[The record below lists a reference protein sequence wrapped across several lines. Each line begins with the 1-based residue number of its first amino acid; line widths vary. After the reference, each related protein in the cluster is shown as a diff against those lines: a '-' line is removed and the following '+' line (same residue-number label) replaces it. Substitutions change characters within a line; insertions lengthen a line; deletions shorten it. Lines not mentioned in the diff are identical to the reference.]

1 MRIFRGL
8 ILLVLILALAIQ
20 NVNARAKPQISFTP
34 EWSVNEVVQYTLLK
48 DRTKNGIT
56 NSSKSDISITVV
68 EKTDEGYTFEWKY
81 DDIVLGT
88 NLPDDQIKSMLDLTK
103 GLTIRYTTDKYG
115 AFEKVINQDEVRTYM
130 KKSTELMVRKIMDE
144 KLKNSVVTLMDN
156 LLKNDQFVNLVV
168 AKEIALFHNP
178 YIYGKTFYVGKQYVE
193 EVTLLNPFDAQQ
205 PFIGK
210 VTFLATQSTDFKY
223 IAIKQEI
230 DREKSAKIM
239 MDVLNK
245 LSKDV
250 SGKQMSIKEQ
260 KIKSLEIKDSFR
272 YAFKDHDNWVENCSF
287 TRKVSVAGQERIDT
301 IEFTRK
307 K

>member
-1 MRIFRGL
+1 MRMFRGL
-8 ILLVLILALAIQ
+8 ILLVLMLTLSIQ
-20 NVNARAKPQISFTP
+20 NVHAKEKPQISFTP
-34 EWSVNEVVQYTLLK
+34 KWSVNEVVHYSMIK
-48 DRTKNGIT
+48 GKMKNGIT

-68 EKTDEGYTFEWKY
+68 EKTDEGYTLEWKY
-81 DDIVLGT
+81 DDIILGT
-88 NLPDDQIKSMLDLTK
+88 NLQDEQVKSILDLTK

-115 AFEKVINQDEVRTYM
+115 AFQKVINQDEVKIYM
-130 KKSTELMVRKIMDE
+130 KKSTALLVEKITDE
-144 KLKNSVVTLMDN
+144 KLKKSVVTLMDN
-156 LLKNDQFVNLVV
+156 WLKNDQFVNLVV

-178 YIYGKTFYVGKQYVE
+178 YIYGKTFYVGKPYVE

-205 PFIGK
+205 PFVGK
-210 VTFLATQSTDFKY
+210 VTLLATQSTDFKY
-223 IAIKQEI
+223 IAIQQEI

-245 LSKDV
+245 LSQDV
-250 SGKQMSIKEQ
+250 SGKQMSEEQ
-260 KIKSLEIKDSFR
+260 SIKSLEMKDSFR